1 VVFASSII
9 VYGIAYFFILPYVL
23 GLAVELDRQGRVPV
37 VNSMMP
43 WVAHL
48 ISPLLGAAVLAHG
61 TFTIMGA
68 ASAATMLIATAFV
81 VVAGRAPKPT
91 RLREAVAMR

>member
-1 VVFASSII
+1 M
-9 VYGIAYFFILPYVL
+9 L

-61 TFTIMGA
+61 SFAAMGA
-68 ASAATMLIATAFV
+68 GSAVTMAVATAFV
-81 VVAGRAPKPT
+81 VAAGRSLG
-91 RLREAVAMR
+91 R